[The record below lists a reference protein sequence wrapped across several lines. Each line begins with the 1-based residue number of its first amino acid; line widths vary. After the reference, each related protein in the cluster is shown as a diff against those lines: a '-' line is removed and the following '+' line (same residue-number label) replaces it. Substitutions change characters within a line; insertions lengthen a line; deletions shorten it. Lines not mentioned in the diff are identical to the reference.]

1 MAEKTIDELNSELAT
16 VTEQTRDSYDVLY
29 TDRAGKRGLYKR
41 LSIAENSLKKKG
53 LLPGIKEKLQAEID
67 ALKPQIEA
75 AEIEYNRYQSQKNT
89 LNKELKD
96 LKKSEQDQKT
106 KKATAK
112 GAGNLYQKALDNLRT
127 AELGLSGYKGTD
139 KYYDAWRKA
148 EAAYANAVEAGLTP
162 IALGNPRVTVPP
174 LVVDSEQETDV
185 SGKKESEN
193 LSAFISTLADPKNSN
208 ILKAVQQDLAKNFG
222 YKGPVDGLYSLPFQ
236 NAINTIAT
244 SRSSLPATLQGT
256 DFRTFIADGKSS
268 QLLGISAS
276 GAGGGSGKTNI
287 TNYISDATAAAS
299 IVNSVMQ
306 DLLKRDA
313 TPKEIKDLS
322 RVLIDAQKKNPFKET
337 NGIRVGGLDDVQFLK
352 NVIQSG
358 TYDADKK
365 LGKLPT
371 LGKLSQEFLT
381 KKKDKRTIL
390 GEDIMATANANGIS
404 LTPTQLQAFA
414 QQVQDGTDVN
424 IIKRNIRNSA
434 ALGMP
439 ANIQKLI
446 AEGTDLETIYSP
458 YRNRMA
464 AILEVTPDSI
474 SINDPA
480 LRMAIGPEKE
490 MSLYDFQRELRKD
503 ARWQYTNQAKE
514 EVSSVA
520 LQVLRDFGFQ
530 G

>member
-41 LSIAENSLKKKG
+41 LSIAENNLKKKG
-53 LLPGIKEKLQAEID
+53 LLPGAKEKLQAEID

-174 LVVDSEQETDV
+174 LVVDSEQEVDV

-193 LSAFISTLADPKNSN
+193 ISAFISTLADPKNSK
-208 ILKAVQQDLAKNFG
+208 ILEEVQRDLAKNFG
-222 YKGPVDGLYSLPFQ
+222 YKGPIDGQYSLPLQ
-236 NAINTIAT
+236 NAINTIVT
-244 SRSSLPATLQGT
+244 SRSSLPATLQGS
-256 DFRTFIADGKSS
+256 DLRTFIADDKSS

-276 GAGGGSGKTNI
+276 GAAGGSGGTSI
-287 TNYISDATAAAS
+287 ANYIADATQAAS
-299 IVNSVMQ
+299 IVNTVMQ
-306 DLLKRDA
+306 RELKRDA
-313 TPKEIKDLS
+313 TPKELADLS
-322 RVLIDAQKKNPFKET
+322 KILIDAQKKNPYKTT
-337 NGIRVGGLDDVQFLK
+337 NGIRTGGVNEDQVITG
-352 NVIQSG
+352 VIQSG
-358 TYDADKK
+358 KYAGDKK
-365 LGKLPT
+365 LGKLST
-371 LGKLSQEFLT
+371 LGKLATEFTT
-381 KKKDKRTIL
+381 KKNDKRTIL
-390 GEDIMATANANGIS
+390 SEDIMETANANGVT
-404 LTPTQLQAFA
+404 LTPFQLQNYA
-414 QQVQDGTDVN
+414 QQVQDGTDIG
-424 IIKRNIRNSA
+424 IIKRNIRSSA

-458 YRNRMA
+458 YRKSMA
-464 AILEVTPDSI
+464 AILEIPAESI
-474 SINDPA
+474 DINDST
-480 LRMAIGPEKE
+480 LRMAIGPERE
-490 MSLYDFQRELRKD
+490 MSLYDFQRQLRKD
-503 ARWQYTNQAKE
+503 TRWQYTDNARK
-514 EVSSVA
+514 EVSDSA
-520 LQVLRDFGFQ
+520 LKVLKDFGFQ

>member
-1 MAEKTIDELNSELAT
+1 
-16 VTEQTRDSYDVLY
+16 
-29 TDRAGKRGLYKR
+29 
-41 LSIAENSLKKKG
+41 
-53 LLPGIKEKLQAEID
+53 
-67 ALKPQIEA
+67 
-75 AEIEYNRYQSQKNT
+75 
-89 LNKELKD
+89 
-96 LKKSEQDQKT
+96 
-106 KKATAK
+106 
-112 GAGNLYQKALDNLRT
+112 
-127 AELGLSGYKGTD
+127 
-139 KYYDAWRKA
+139 
-148 EAAYANAVEAGLTP
+148 
-162 IALGNPRVTVPP
+162 
-174 LVVDSEQETDV
+174 
-185 SGKKESEN
+185 
-193 LSAFISTLADPKNSN
+193 
-208 ILKAVQQDLAKNFG
+208 
-222 YKGPVDGLYSLPFQ
+222 
-236 NAINTIAT
+236 
-244 SRSSLPATLQGT
+244 
-256 DFRTFIADGKSS
+256 
-268 QLLGISAS
+268 
-276 GAGGGSGKTNI
+276 
-287 TNYISDATAAAS
+287 
-299 IVNSVMQ
+299 MQ

>member
-1 MAEKTIDELNSELAT
+1 
-16 VTEQTRDSYDVLY
+16 
-29 TDRAGKRGLYKR
+29 
-41 LSIAENSLKKKG
+41 
-53 LLPGIKEKLQAEID
+53 
-67 ALKPQIEA
+67 
-75 AEIEYNRYQSQKNT
+75 
-89 LNKELKD
+89 
-96 LKKSEQDQKT
+96 
-106 KKATAK
+106 
-112 GAGNLYQKALDNLRT
+112 
-127 AELGLSGYKGTD
+127 
-139 KYYDAWRKA
+139 
-148 EAAYANAVEAGLTP
+148 
-162 IALGNPRVTVPP
+162 
-174 LVVDSEQETDV
+174 
-185 SGKKESEN
+185 
-193 LSAFISTLADPKNSN
+193 LADPKNSN

-222 YKGPVDGLYSLPFQ
+222 YKGPIDGLYSLPLQ

-244 SRSSLPATLQGT
+244 NRSSLPATLQGT
-256 DFRTFIADGKSS
+256 DLRTFIADDKSS

-276 GAGGGSGKTNI
+276 GAAGGSGGTSI
-287 TNYISDATAAAS
+287 ANYISDATAAAAT
-299 IVNSVMQ
+299 VNNVVQ

-313 TPKEIKDLS
+313 TPKEVSDLS
-322 RVLIDAQKKNPFKET
+322 KILIDAQKKNPYKTT
-337 NGIRVGGLDDVQFLK
+337 NGIRTGGINDAQLLIDV
-352 NVIQSG
+352 IRSG
-358 TYDADKK
+358 TYAADKK
-365 LGKLPT
+365 LGKLAT
-371 LGKLSQEFLT
+371 LGKLSKEFVT
-381 KKKDKRTIL
+381 KKTDKRTIL

-446 AEGTDLETIYSP
+446 AEGTDLETIYAP

-464 AILEVTPDSI
+464 AILEVAPDSI
-474 SINDPA
+474 NINDPA